1 MDCRHLLAAMDRSVH
16 STLIMAMSN
25 PVDVPRQAWLFVRRD
40 ESIRL
45 TKLTLGATLL
55 VFGPGATEHS
65 HHFDAD
71 TTLEEFRSWYQARL
85 CQDGWALEQV
95 PDRRKERRAP
105 PGNDRRRLRE
115 V

>member
-1 MDCRHLLAAMDRSVH
+1 
-16 STLIMAMSN
+16 MAMSN

-71 TTLEEFRSWYQARL
+71 ATLEEFRSWYQARL
-85 CQDGWALEQV
+85 FQDGWALEQV

-105 PGNDRRRLRE
+105 PGSDRRRLRE